1 MHDQEKTLVIYYLMS
16 CVLVFLSNGGW
27 GDDHHINAEEIAGI
41 GLGAAALVGAVGY
54 LVLRRRSS
62 DKE

>member
-1 MHDQEKTLVIYYLMS
+1 LLTNLILNLS
-16 CVLVFLSNGGW
+16 VLLLGGFGGGGGHHSIK
-27 GDDHHINAEEIAGI
+27 GDEIAGI

-62 DKE
+62 KQK